1 MAEKE
6 KIVANGKDQKILQ
19 HDIEEIDKKVEEV
32 QVLENLIKEQTV
44 ASKSFIYV
52 IIALLV
58 YLIFMVIPDLE
69 SVQQNSIEKID
80 KKVTFMENDLNSI
93 LVQSER
99 YKKSTRVFTKDNQC
113 ASCHLSP
120 DYLLHNLL
128 TKYPSF
134 SDVKSFMSVGH
145 QRYYTMTTPIPDA
158 ELQYIYRALQ

>member
-1 MAEKE
+1 MANSDKS
-6 KIVANGKDQKILQ
+6 VANGKDQKILQ

-32 QVLENLIKEQTV
+32 AAMETATKDQIV

-58 YLIFMVIPDLE
+58 YLIFMVVPDLG
-69 SVQQNSIEKID
+69 SVQQSSIEKID
-80 KKVTFMENDLNSI
+80 KKVTFMEKDLNSI

-99 YKKSTRVFTKDNQC
+99 YKRSTRVFAKDNQC
-113 ASCHLSP
+113 AECHLSP

-145 QRYYTMTTPIPDA
+145 QRYYTMATPMPDA
-158 ELQYIYRALQ
+158 ELLEIYRALQ